1 MGEESKIISRPETK
15 AASNRTTIS
24 REIDE
29 NIDYL
34 NKLLGVGESFDIIFR
49 EFYVGRKK
57 VATYSINAMVNDDL
71 MSDILE
77 DIVARSPEELSV
89 DTLDKIFYHRAT
101 HTQTKKQKNMN
112 DAITSLLSGELVMFV
127 DGEAACI
134 VIDARKYPARM
145 PAESNIEKVTRG
157 SRDSFVETIVFNTA
171 LIRRRLRDPRLRFE
185 IVKIGTRSQT
195 DVAVAYIQDIASP
208 DLVKQMKKK
217 LNNINIDGV
226 PMAEKAIE
234 EFVVGGWKWNPLPK
248 VRYTERPDVTVTHLL
263 EGHVILLTD
272 TSPTAT
278 ILPTTLFHHLQ
289 HVEEYRQNA
298 LVGTYLRWVRILG
311 MLFAYLLPPLWLAAV
326 LQNKLLPD
334 TLAFLGTKDPGIIP
348 IGIQFIL
355 AEFGVE
361 LVRMATVHVPSA
373 QSTALGFIGAFMLGE
388 FATKVGLFSNE
399 VIFYTAIAAVGAF
412 ATPSV
417 EFAMAIRL
425 FRLIAVVLVMLF
437 KVPGLIAGVGIFAI
451 TLLFTRSF
459 GVPYLWP
466 IIPLN
471 FPALKDMFVRM
482 PIPTKVM
489 RPSVLKPLDQDRLEE
504 SGVKGGNKQKS
515 KSADADEAAKEDEKL

>member
-1 MGEESKIISRPETK
+1 MAEESKILTRAEEK
-15 AASNRTTIS
+15 AASDLRTIS
-24 REIDE
+24 REIDQ
-29 NIDYL
+29 NIAYL
-34 NKLLGVGESFDIIFR
+34 KELLGVGESFDIIFR
-49 EFYVGRKK
+49 ELFAGRKK
-57 VATYSINAMVNDDL
+57 IATFSINAMVNDDL
-71 MSDILE
+71 ISDVLE
-77 DIVARSPEELSV
+77 DIVARSPEELTV
-89 DTLDKIFYHRAT
+89 DTLEKIFYHRAT
-101 HTQTKKQKNMN
+101 HTQTKKQKNLK
-112 DAITSLLSGELVMFV
+112 DAITSLLSGELIMFI
-127 DGEAACI
+127 DGEDTCI

-145 PAESNIEKVTRG
+145 PSESNIEKVTRG
-157 SRDSFVETIVFNTA
+157 SKDSFVETIVFNTA

-185 IVKIGTRSQT
+185 IVKIGARSQT
-195 DVAVAYIQDIASP
+195 DVAVAYIQDVANP
-208 DLVKQMKKK
+208 DFVKDMKGK

-234 EFVVGGWKWNPLPK
+234 EYVVGGWKWNPLPK
-248 VRYTERPDVTVTHLL
+248 VRYTERPDVAVTHLL
-263 EGHVILLTD
+263 EGHVLLLTD

-311 MLFAYLLPPLWLAAV
+311 VFFAFLLPPLWLSMV

-334 TLAFLGTKDPGIIP
+334 TLAFLGTKEPGVIP
-348 IGIQFIL
+348 LGIQFIL

-417 EFAMAIRL
+417 EFAMAVRL
-425 FRLIAVVLVMLF
+425 FRLITVVLVMLF
-437 KVPGLIAGVGIFAI
+437 KVPGLVAGIGIFLL
-451 TLLFTRSF
+451 TLLFTKSF

-466 IIPLN
+466 LIPLN

-489 RPSVLKPLDQDRLEE
+489 RPAVLKPLDNDRLEGTGT
-504 SGVKGGNKQKS
+504 SGKDKQ
-515 KSADADEAAKEDEKL
+515 AEEDDPAGDKKR